1 MNKDHISD
9 NESNKK
15 YLEIFEKNIESNISQ
30 EFKDLKAN
38 GNVWNGN
45 MKYEALFDTW
55 SKVIDEV
62 NGKNKTIC
70 TKRSLFENSDFPIS
84 DVNVLDGKNN
94 YSNNNFEAESI
105 TFIGEID
112 DVPIEIVD
120 CENNPLNMD
129 LLKDPLRK
137 SNNSS
142 SINLFSAANILNNN
156 ELQKNNKN
164 NSLVIN
170 SDLSVDQGLIKINE
184 NLPNI
189 EQNLDKCST
198 LNKLHLNKL
207 INNLTN
213 NVKEIC
219 TTQISNFK

>member
-1 MNKDHISD
+1 
-9 NESNKK
+9 
-15 YLEIFEKNIESNISQ
+15 
-30 EFKDLKAN
+30 
-38 GNVWNGN
+38 
-45 MKYEALFDTW
+45 
-55 SKVIDEV
+55 
-62 NGKNKTIC
+62 
-70 TKRSLFENSDFPIS
+70 
-84 DVNVLDGKNN
+84 
-94 YSNNNFEAESI
+94 
-105 TFIGEID
+105 
-112 DVPIEIVD
+112 
-120 CENNPLNMD
+120 MD